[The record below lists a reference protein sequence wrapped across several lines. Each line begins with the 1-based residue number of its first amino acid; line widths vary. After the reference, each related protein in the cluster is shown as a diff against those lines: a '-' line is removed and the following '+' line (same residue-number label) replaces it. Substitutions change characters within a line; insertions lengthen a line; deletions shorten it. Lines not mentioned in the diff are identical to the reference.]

1 MFIELSSISQKDFME
16 KLFENAKPLFN
27 IKEEDIKENLIFM
40 FDCI

>member
-1 MFIELSSISQKDFME
+1 ME

-27 IKEEDIKENLIFM
+27 IKEEDIKDNLIFM